1 MGTFRNS
8 CRFVLSMK
16 NIVSL
21 RTLKEHWE
29 KPGRNDSEQ
38 QLKAWYQ
45 EAKMANWKNPNDI
58 KSQYKNASIVGS
70 NRVVFNICG
79 NKYRL
84 VVKVN
89 YLTEWIYVR
98 FVGTHN
104 EYDKIDVTTIKKKN
118 IMDVKLI
125 KTEDEYNEALSR
137 IDELFDVTPESKEF
151 DEAELLIALVELYEQ
166 QHYKIESPDPIEA
179 IKFRMEQMEV
189 KRTDMTKYFGTRG
202 RVSEILNRKRE
213 LTLVMIKKLHKD
225 FGIPAE
231 SLLA

>member
-1 MGTFRNS
+1 
-8 CRFVLSMK
+8 
-16 NIVSL
+16 
-21 RTLKEHWE
+21 
-29 KPGRNDSEQ
+29 
-38 QLKAWYQ
+38 
-45 EAKMANWKNPNDI
+45 
-58 KSQYKNASIVGS
+58 
-70 NRVVFNICG
+70 
-79 NKYRL
+79 
-84 VVKVN
+84 
-89 YLTEWIYVR
+89 
-98 FVGTHN
+98 
-104 EYDKIDVTTIKKKN
+104 
-118 IMDVKLI
+118 MDVKLI

-151 DEAELLIALVELYEQ
+151 DEVELLIALVELYEQ

-189 KRTDMTKYFGTRG
+189 KRIDMTKYFGTRG

>member
-1 MGTFRNS
+1 
-8 CRFVLSMK
+8 
-16 NIVSL
+16 
-21 RTLKEHWE
+21 
-29 KPGRNDSEQ
+29 
-38 QLKAWYQ
+38 
-45 EAKMANWKNPNDI
+45 
-58 KSQYKNASIVGS
+58 
-70 NRVVFNICG
+70 
-79 NKYRL
+79 
-84 VVKVN
+84 
-89 YLTEWIYVR
+89 
-98 FVGTHN
+98 
-104 EYDKIDVTTIKKKN
+104 
-118 IMDVKLI
+118 MDVKLI
-125 KTEDEYNEALSR
+125 KTEVEYNEALSR
-137 IDELFDVTPESKEF
+137 IDELFDVTLESKEF